1 MKAKEIIL
9 LILIIAAGIFFYHA
23 QTGEMDILWDFDGY
37 FFFNLDDFTFE
48 ESQEI
53 EPPFPLTL
61 QIINR
66 HGDIEIQGTE
76 GENITV
82 SFKKVIWRKNEEQA
96 KDISDE
102 LKMIID
108 KDEQK
113 LSISTNRSE
122 FRRKRFETH
131 FKIAVPA
138 GMPIEVKNS
147 YGQVKV
153 SKAGNADI
161 INSHGGIIASE
172 IDGELA
178 IKNSYED
185 VKVENVKANCQVESK
200 NSDVTI
206 YDVKGDVKIDHRYG
220 KIRLE
225 NVSKNVEIDGYHASI
240 FGQNLNGEVEV
251 VTSYENIILMDVGPA
266 KITGSQSRVELDGVK
281 GPLDLTHRYG
291 RVQLNNIQG
300 NLHIDCKN
308 VSIYGKM
315 INGEKIYVSSSYR
328 DIELSEFSGETTII
342 LSNGDMILEPS
353 PLTHPLKIEGRYSDI
368 KFFWPLQEKYPFEAR
383 ARGGE
388 VHWKLPVE
396 LAYQEENDYTV
407 IKAFSEETEKPSI
420 SISTH
425 YGSVTIE
432 EHPKPDK
439 SF

>member
-23 QTGEMDILWDFDGY
+23 QTGKMDILWDFDGY

-53 EPPFPLTL
+53 EPPFPPSL
-61 QIINR
+61 QILNR

-76 GENITV
+76 GENISV
-82 SFKKVIWRKNEEQA
+82 SFKKVIWRRNEEQA

-122 FRRKRFETH
+122 FKRRRFETH
-131 FKIAVPA
+131 FKISVPA
-138 GMPIEVKNS
+138 SMGIEVKNS

-153 SKAGNADI
+153 SKVGNADI
-161 INSHGGIIASE
+161 INSHGEIIASE

-185 VKVENVKANCQVESK
+185 VKVEKVKANCQVESK

-206 YDVKGDVKIDHRYG
+206 YDVEGDVKIDHRYG

-225 NVSKNVEIDGYHASI
+225 NVSKNVEIEGYHTSI
-240 FGQNLNGEVEV
+240 FGQNLNSEVEV

-266 KITGSQSRVELDGVK
+266 KITGSQASVELDGVK
-281 GPLDLTHRYG
+281 GQLEITHRYG

-300 NLHIDCKN
+300 NLHVDCRN
-308 VSIYGKM
+308 AAIYGRS
-315 INGEKIYVSSSYR
+315 IAGEKIFISSSYR
-328 DIELSEFSGETTII
+328 DIELSEFSGETTIT

-368 KFFWPLQEKYPFEAR
+368 KFFWPFQGKYPLEAR
-383 ARGGE
+383 SRGGE
-388 VHWKLPVE
+388 VNWKLPVE
-396 LAYQEENDYTV
+396 LTYQEENGYTV
-407 IKAFSEETEKPSI
+407 IKAFNEETEKPSI
-420 SISTH
+420 SISTQ
-425 YGSVTIE
+425 YGSITIE
-432 EHPKPDK
+432 EHPKPEN
-439 SF
+439 SS